1 MDEKAQKE
9 ALKELNKSLEENVK
23 KRNRKV
29 LIIIIYIIIVIIY
42 QTIIGTLKGE
52 NPDFLGFKII
62 PIRDVQTKEKYEINI
77 NNYNNLGY
85 YVQKSFKL
93 PVIPFLLDI
102 VDYGSDTIGDG
113 ETTII
118 KSNDKFK
125 INYKVFNCFSSYA
138 GKLVNETCDSH
149 TVKYEEINIK
159 HKIKIIKVEF
169 PDDETLY
176 DGEFIED
183 IYSYV
188 KDTDYYSLRFKY
200 KDGTKI
206 YNINYGFFTNV
217 FQSDVL

>member
-9 ALKELNKSLEENVK
+9 ALKELNKSLGENVK
-23 KRNRKV
+23 KRNRKI
-29 LIIIIYIIIVIIY
+29 LIILIIYIILVIIY

-62 PIRDVQTKEKYEINI
+62 PISDVQTKEKYEINI
-77 NNYNNLGY
+77 NDYNNLGY

-93 PVIPFLLDI
+93 PVIPFLLDM

-113 ETTII
+113 ETITI

-183 IYSYV
+183 ISDYLKEKGEYKIV
-188 KDTDYYSLRFKY
+188 LYNKKGFITTKVRIDIEVTD
-200 KDGTKI
+200 DEE
-206 YNINYGFFTNV
+206 NE
-217 FQSDVL
+217 

>member
-9 ALKELNKSLEENVK
+9 ALKELNKSLGENVK
-23 KRNRKV
+23 KKNRKI
-29 LIIIIYIIIVIIY
+29 LIILIIYIILVIIY

-77 NNYNNLGY
+77 NDYNNLGY

-93 PVIPFLLDI
+93 PVIPFLLDM

-113 ETTII
+113 ETITI

-149 TVKYEEINIK
+149 TVKYEEVNIK

-183 IYSYV
+183 ISDYLKEKGEYKIV
-188 KDTDYYSLRFKY
+188 LYNKKGFITTKVRIDIEVTD
-200 KDGTKI
+200 DEE
-206 YNINYGFFTNV
+206 NE
-217 FQSDVL
+217 

>member
-9 ALKELNKSLEENVK
+9 ALKELNKSLGENVK
-23 KRNRKV
+23 KRNRKI
-29 LIIIIYIIIVIIY
+29 LIILIIYIILVIIY

-52 NPDFLGFKII
+52 NPDFLGFKLI

-77 NNYNNLGY
+77 NDYNNLGY

-93 PVIPFLLDI
+93 PVIPFLLDM

-113 ETTII
+113 ETITI

-149 TVKYEEINIK
+149 TVKYEEVNIK

-183 IYSYV
+183 ISDYLKEKGEYKIV
-188 KDTDYYSLRFKY
+188 LYNKKGFITTKVRVDIEVTDDK
-200 KDGTKI
+200 K
-206 YNINYGFFTNV
+206 NE
-217 FQSDVL
+217 

>member
-9 ALKELNKSLEENVK
+9 ALKELNKSLGENVK
-23 KRNRKV
+23 KRNRKI
-29 LIIIIYIIIVIIY
+29 LIILIIYIILVIIY

-52 NPDFLGFKII
+52 NPDFLGIKII

-77 NNYNNLGY
+77 NDYNNLGY

-93 PVIPFLLDI
+93 PVIPFLLDM

-113 ETTII
+113 ETITI
-118 KSNDKFK
+118 KSSDKFK

-183 IYSYV
+183 ISDYLKEKGEYKIV
-188 KDTDYYSLRFKY
+188 LYNKKGFITTKVRIDIEVTD
-200 KDGTKI
+200 DEE
-206 YNINYGFFTNV
+206 NE
-217 FQSDVL
+217 

>member
-9 ALKELNKSLEENVK
+9 ALKELNKSLGENVK
-23 KRNRKV
+23 KKNRKI
-29 LIIIIYIIIVIIY
+29 LIILIIYIILVIIY

-77 NNYNNLGY
+77 NDYNNLGY

-93 PVIPFLLDI
+93 PVIPFLLDM

-113 ETTII
+113 ETITI

-149 TVKYEEINIK
+149 TVKYEEVNIK

-183 IYSYV
+183 ISDYLKEKGEYKIV
-188 KDTDYYSLRFKY
+188 LYNKKGFITTKVRIDIEITD
-200 KDGTKI
+200 DEE
-206 YNINYGFFTNV
+206 NE
-217 FQSDVL
+217 